1 MYRRYNRDKGGTK
14 MSTQL
19 AQEVMQIVND
29 LDASQL
35 KLEKNAFDVINSS
48 DTSLNLVKDGI
59 NEIDILIKKIDDL
72 NKSVN
77 TSQRCIEQMKQV
89 SNVIAD
95 FATVI
100 SGIANKTN
108 ILSLNASIEAARAGE
123 HGRGFAV
130 VAQQVQSLASQTKSS
145 SAEIAT
151 KIGEVQQHVNG
162 MVESMNEIYTNAE
175 EQNKMAS
182 SVGELLQKILEAANV
197 ANDVSRNMENEIAY
211 QRDITDQA
219 RNTLNRYSEESEVE
233 ESIFE

>member
-1 MYRRYNRDKGGTK
+1 MN
-14 MSTQL
+14 TQI
-19 AQEVMQIVND
+19 ANEVMKIVED
-29 LDASQL
+29 LETSQL

-48 DTSLNLVKDGI
+48 DTSLNLVKEGI
-59 NEIDILIKKIDDL
+59 NEIDILVKKIDDL
-72 NKSVN
+72 NQSVKA
-77 TSQRCIEQMKQV
+77 SQQCIEQMKEV

-95 FATVI
+95 FAKVI

-130 VAQQVQSLASQTKSS
+130 VAKEVQTLASQTKTS

-151 KIGEVQQHVNG
+151 KIGEVQEYVNG

-175 EQNKMAS
+175 EQNRMAS
-182 SVGELLQKILEAANV
+182 TVGGLLNKILDAANT

-211 QRDITDQA
+211 QRDITDKA
-219 RNTLNRYSEESEVE
+219 RNTLL
-233 ESIFE
+233 